1 MNMTKLSVSSVV
13 LAAALS
19 GCSQQSVIGGS
30 QVVNGS
36 GGSQTSGGSQVAG
49 GSQQQMESSS
59 AVIAA
64 PVAIPAY
71 KPAPR
76 VAVKRAPVRVYHK
89 PQVRRVASK
98 PKMTHSVRRGTGLP
112 PAKPGQCFAKVK
124 TAPKYITKSKRV
136 FIQAASSKRVLV
148 RAPQYRWIS
157 KKVLVRKAQYTNRTV
172 PAQYRNQTK
181 RVLVRPA
188 YNTWKKGHGAITRID
203 NMTGQIMCRVTVP
216 AQYKTVT
223 KRVQVRAAQN
233 IRKFIPAV
241 YKTVKQKQRVSGAVY
256 KTVKRPARY
265 ATKNYRVKVAGAR
278 YVWRPVLCATNAPKH
293 YKHKTNNRKA
303 AVMQKPVKR
312 VHKQHYKRPAAGSSG
327 ISYAQYMAV
336 MNAPLKSKPSKTK
349 ATKKKA
355 VKKVMTPKTVAPKT
369 MPKQEVK
376 MAPKADTKTMEAL
389 AAEAKAAAESKKAE
403 AASKASK
410 TETKVNSTAPKKDDK
425 KAEIQQNIVYGI
437 QAALKSKGFNPGKL
451 DGKMGANT
459 AKALKAFQSSRGL
472 PVGVLSKDTFRALG
486 LVK

>member
-1 MNMTKLSVSSVV
+1 MNMTKLSVSSIV

-19 GCSQQSVIGGS
+19 GCSQQQVIGGS
-30 QVVNGS
+30 QVINGS
-36 GGSQTSGGSQVAG
+36 GGSQASGHSQVSG
-49 GSQQQMESSS
+49 SSQQQVESSMP
-59 AVIAA
+59 VIAA
-64 PVAIPAY
+64 TPVVT
-71 KPAPR
+71 PR
-76 VAVKRAPVRVYHK
+76 PVVKRAPVRVYNK
-89 PQVRRVASK
+89 PQVKRVVSK

-157 KKVLVRKAQYTNRTV
+157 KKVLVRKAQYINRTI

-181 RVLVRPA
+181 KVLVRPA

-216 AQYKTVT
+216 AQYKNVT
-223 KRVQVRAAQN
+223 KRVQVRAVQKV
-233 IRKFIPAV
+233 RKFIPAV
-241 YKTVKQKQRVSGAVY
+241 YKTVKQKQRVSGAIY
-256 KTVKRPARY
+256 KTVNRPARY

-278 YVWRPVLCATNAPKH
+278 YIWRPLLCATNAPKN
-293 YKHKTNNRKA
+293 YKHKSNHRKA
-303 AVMQKPVKR
+303 AIMQKPVKR
-312 VHKQHYKRPAAGSSG
+312 AHKQHYKRSAAGSAG
-327 ISYAQYMAV
+327 ISYAQYLAV
-336 MNAPLKSKPSKTK
+336 MNAPLKSKASHKK

-355 VKKVMTPKTVAPKT
+355 AKKM
-369 MPKQEVK
+369 MPKQEAPKAMPKQAVPKASSEIK
-376 MAPKADTKTMEAL
+376 MAPKSDVQSVKALVADKT
-389 AAEAKAAAESKKAE
+389 
-403 AASKASK
+403 AAS
-410 TETKVNSTAPKKDDK
+410 APKKKDN

-451 DGKMGANT
+451 DGKMGPNT
-459 AKALKAFQSSRGL
+459 AKALKAFQNSRGL

-486 LVK
+486 LVR